1 MNIRG
6 FRTVP
11 TLNYKH
17 LHYFWVVAKAGGVA
31 RAAERLHLT
40 PQSISGQLKLL
51 EESLGGELFRRVG
64 RRLELTD
71 AGRVALAYAEEIFP
85 RGDKLQAVLT
95 HQRGV
100 PKLLRVGIADVV
112 PKSI

>member
-1 MNIRG
+1 MAA
-6 FRTVP
+6 
-11 TLNYKH
+11 LNYKH

-51 EESLGGELFRRVG
+51 EESLGEGLFKRAG
-64 RRLELTD
+64 RKLELTD

-85 RGDKLQAVLT
+85 RGDELQQVLKD
-95 HQRGV
+95 RGGGV
-100 PKLLRVGIADVV
+100 PELLRVGI
-112 PKSI
+112 